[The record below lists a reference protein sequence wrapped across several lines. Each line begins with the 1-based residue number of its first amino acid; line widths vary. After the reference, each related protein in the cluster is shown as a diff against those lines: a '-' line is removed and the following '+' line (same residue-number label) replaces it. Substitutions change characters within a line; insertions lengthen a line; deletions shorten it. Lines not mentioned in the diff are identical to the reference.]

1 MCIQDIAITNIDN
14 GLTDF
19 ISILSKGGKKK
30 PPQTTCAFQLTR
42 AAWLCFPVIWS
53 LLKSSNVKKRN
64 KTQTWQRRATKTLP
78 YNAQWD
84 GFCGKPMRAPQG
96 NAWAYTRIV
105 PAYVMQ
111 PNAASTCYNF
121 TLCLWVVITDCL
133 ILVGK
138 ILFNFPW
145 RHQRYMYYSK
155 NIFPC
160 HHLNFKHRF
169 LLI

>member
-1 MCIQDIAITNIDN
+1 MERKKKTTNN
-14 GLTDF
+14 LC
-19 ISILSKGGKKK
+19 ISINQSCLVMLS
-30 PPQTTCAFQLTR
+30 
-42 AAWLCFPVIWS
+42 S
-53 LLKSSNVKKRN
+53 YLKFVEDLKCKKRN